1 MVADCCLL
9 KADLAN
15 FVRPKRALLVSCHQ
29 KTSPEERCASTRH
42 YSLIFQISGFCPDLL
57 TELAPAAYWAV
68 VAEASSGR
76 SLHLSGCDQ
85 WLEKLIGLA
94 SLPSEAHFA
103 HRSIVLHLLCVTI
116 FQDLT
121 SSRNQPSAF
130 SSDCLVKLSSTVT
143 CYLPP
148 WRSELRQLPP
158 AFIPFPDPLSL
169 FPDPRSPIPN
179 ELVR

>member
-1 MVADCCLL
+1 MS
-9 KADLAN
+9 LAESSQQLIS
-15 FVRPKRALLVSCHQ
+15 FHQ
-29 KTSPEERCASTRH
+29 KTSPEERCTSFRH

-94 SLPSEAHFA
+94 SLPSDVHSA
-103 HRSIVLHLLCVTI
+103 HRSIVLHLLCVNI

-121 SSRNQPSAF
+121 SSSYQPSAF
-130 SSDCLVKLSSTVT
+130 SCQLDDHPYHHSHLSPANVAKRASPRRALLVKL
-143 CYLPP
+143 
-148 WRSELRQLPP
+148 P
-158 AFIPFPDPLSL
+158 ATTPFP
-169 FPDPRSPIPN
+169 FPQ
-179 ELVR
+179 LVR